1 MSHWPLSNPPS
12 TLATVLMTSEPLC
25 ETTSRRCQR
34 ISLPKGMDV
43 TWYGAGDQQVSRVK
57 TIGMGGLF
65 LCGRAKPVGTS
76 LKLVFQVPGGMVFA
90 DAVVRSI
97 VPEGMGVEFTRISPS
112 DQILLAQ
119 LLGRLLR

>member
-1 MSHWPLSNPPS
+1 
-12 TLATVLMTSEPLC
+12 MTSEPLC
-25 ETTSRRCQR
+25 VTPSRRYQR

-65 LCGRAKPVGTS
+65 LAGRVKPVGTS
-76 LKLVFQVPGGMVFA
+76 LKLIFQIPGGMVFA

-97 VPEGMGVEFTRISPS
+97 VPGDGMGIEFTKISPQ
-112 DQILLAQ
+112 DQVLLAQ

>member
-1 MSHWPLSNPPS
+1 
-12 TLATVLMTSEPLC
+12 
-25 ETTSRRCQR
+25 
-34 ISLPKGMDV
+34 
-43 TWYGAGDQQVSRVK
+43 
-57 TIGMGGLF
+57 MGGLF
-65 LCGRAKPVGTS
+65 LCGRVKPVGTS

-97 VPEGMGVEFTRISPS
+97 GPEGMGVEFTKISPS

>member
-1 MSHWPLSNPPS
+1 
-12 TLATVLMTSEPLC
+12 
-25 ETTSRRCQR
+25 
-34 ISLPKGMDV
+34 MDV

-57 TIGMGGLF
+57 AIGMGGLF
-65 LCGRAKPVGTS
+65 LCGRVKPVGTS

>member
-1 MSHWPLSNPPS
+1 
-12 TLATVLMTSEPLC
+12 MTSEPLC
-25 ETTSRRCQR
+25 KTPPRRHQR

-65 LCGRAKPVGTS
+65 LSGSRVKPVGTT
-76 LKLVFQVPGGMVFA
+76 LKLVFEVPGGMVFA
-90 DAVVRSI
+90 DAIVRNTL
-97 VPEGMGVEFTRISPS
+97 PGEGMGVEFTRISPQ
-112 DQILLAQ
+112 DRALLAQ